1 MRVAMYGT
9 KHPHTGSVARALTDC
24 ADIDF
29 CGVFEPDPAQVQK
42 ALADPRLA
50 GALDGVA
57 WFGSAAEMLG
67 DATIVGVACEGDNA
81 ESLGMTAEIIAAG
94 NRAANSRGPGGVP
107 GGSHRTPSHPVEG
120 SLDPLQI
127 GTAP

>member
-1 MRVAMYGT
+1 MYGT
-9 KHPHTGSVARALTDC
+9 KHPHTGSVARALADC

-94 NRAANSRGPGGVP
+94 TRAANSSEGSRGPQDLL
-107 GGSHRTPSHPVEG
+107 RTPSR
-120 SLDPLQI
+120 
-127 GTAP
+127 AP